1 MQLFYTPDINP
12 LEVYFL
18 EQEESNHCVKV
29 LRLKEGDELYLTDGI
44 GNIYKAQILIA
55 NAKSCG
61 VKVIETEYEYQ
72 KRNFYLHIAIAP
84 TKNLSRIEWFVEKA
98 TEMGIDEIS
107 PMITEHSERV
117 YMKTERLEKII
128 ISAMKQSLKA
138 YKPKLNPPREFS
150 EIISSANQE
159 KKLIGYCDNNETR
172 YLIAEAYK
180 KAEDVLILIGPEGD
194 FSPSEIEIAKENGF
208 KIINMGTSR
217 LRTETAA
224 LFALCNIHSINL

>member
-29 LRLKEGDELYLTDGI
+29 LRLKEGDEIYLTDGI

-55 NAKSCG
+55 NTKSCG

-107 PMITEHSERV
+107 PMITEHSER
-117 YMKTERLEKII
+117 
-128 ISAMKQSLKA
+128 
-138 YKPKLNPPREFS
+138 
-150 EIISSANQE
+150 
-159 KKLIGYCDNNETR
+159 
-172 YLIAEAYK
+172 
-180 KAEDVLILIGPEGD
+180 
-194 FSPSEIEIAKENGF
+194 
-208 KIINMGTSR
+208 
-217 LRTETAA
+217 
-224 LFALCNIHSINL
+224 